1 MSREFDER
9 EFDELVHDAMKWFTD
24 GVDVPAGLAART
36 RRRHRQRRTKIG
48 WLAAGTAVVAATA
61 VMAAT
66 AAASQVSPARPS
78 ASQTIKAQTTAR
90 VISRIERAIAKTAA
104 TQPVGYVRQTNW
116 GAYLNTFVPF
126 PHPHNVQVK
135 VTTSWSRGQRKRAE
149 SFTPGGRLVL
159 GMETTTASR
168 TSRSVWINYPDRVWW
183 TTTTRTSPL
192 KPDCFLNVSNWT
204 PAQWAAQVRKLL
216 SCGTVSVQ
224 GHQRVDGVNAIELKL
239 HARQVRYC
247 VVQLPPARGT
257 QLPPARGTRRV
268 SSKRHCELG
277 FKGWN
282 GTLWVDPS
290 TYLPVRLQPFAAMSS
305 GERLDFRWLPPTAAN
320 LAKLHQII
328 PPGFR
333 HA

>member
-36 RRRHRQRRTKIG
+36 RRHHRQRRTRIG
-48 WLAAGTAVVAATA
+48 WLAAGTAVVATTA
-61 VMAAT
+61 VV
-66 AAASQVSPARPS
+66 AASAAVGQVSPARPS
-78 ASQTIKAQTTAR
+78 VSQTIEAQTTAR

-116 GAYLNTFVPF
+116 GVYLHTFVPF
-126 PHPHNVQVK
+126 PHLHNVQVK

-149 SFTPGGRLVL
+149 SFAPSGRLVL
-159 GMETTTASR
+159 GMETTTAPRS
-168 TSRSVWINYPDRVWW
+168 SSSVWINYPDRVWW

-192 KPDCFLNVSNWT
+192 TPDCFLNVSNWT
-204 PAQWAAQVRKLL
+204 PAQWASQVRKLL

-224 GHQRVDGVNAIELKL
+224 GHQRVDGVNAVELRL
-239 HARQVRYC
+239 HARRERIC
-247 VVQLPPARGT
+247 EVVV

-268 SSKRHCELG
+268 SSKRHCGLASL
-277 FKGWN
+277 GWN

-290 TYLPVRLQPFAAMSS
+290 TYLPVRLRPFAATRS

-320 LAKLHQII
+320 LAKLHQTI